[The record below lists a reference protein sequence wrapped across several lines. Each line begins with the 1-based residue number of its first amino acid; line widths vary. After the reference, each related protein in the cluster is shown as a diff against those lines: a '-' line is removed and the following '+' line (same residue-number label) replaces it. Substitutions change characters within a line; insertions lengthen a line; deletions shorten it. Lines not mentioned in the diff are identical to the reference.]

1 MKRLL
6 IIYITF
12 IGFLNI
18 LAQGYRNPVLPG
30 FHADPSVCRAGNDFY
45 LVNSTFQYFPGV
57 PVFHSKDLINWEQVG
72 NCLTRPSQVD
82 LKGTD
87 GNSGIYAPTIRYY
100 DGRFYMVT
108 TVFPSRRHFYVWTDN
123 PAGEWSEPIVIDF
136 AIGSCDPTLYFED
149 GRCYFLWKEG
159 DIKICEIDVKT
170 GKQLGEIH
178 HLGTGLGGR
187 YPEGPHIYKKDGYYY
202 LLLAEGGTEH
212 GHHVNILRSK
222 SLFGPYESN
231 PSNPILSHFNMKMQN
246 SNIQGLGHAD
256 LVQAPDESWW
266 MICLGYRTSGYLQHV
281 MGRET
286 MLAPVKWEKVDSTRS
301 TGSGQARSTG
311 SGQAG
316 SPQGGWPVVNT
327 DGTLQTNML
336 CKTLPLVPMAKDP
349 VKEEFNYVERKAP
362 KDSYHSLGMPMGWMS
377 LCNPD
382 YTRYSLKE
390 RKGFLRLYP
399 TTTDLSMTASPT
411 FVARRQTEL
420 NFTATALFDL
430 SHLTESM
437 QAGITAYAAPLN
449 HYDVVA
455 EKRDGQIYLK
465 SNVRLGQ
472 TSHSEKEFAID
483 GTRAYLRITSDQQF
497 YHMMASTDGINF
509 TELAKMEYR
518 FLSTE
523 TIGGFTGVML
533 GLFTQCS
540 KEKIGSARS
549 AGSGQAGSPQVD
561 SARSAGSGQAGSPQD
576 GYVDIDWFEYK

>member
-18 LAQGYRNPVLPG
+18 LAQGYRNPVLSG

-286 MLAPVKWEKVDSTRS
+286 MLAPVKWEQVDSTRS
-301 TGSGQARSTG
+301 TGSGQARSAG

-349 VKEEFNYVERKAP
+349 VKEEFNYVERNAP

-472 TSHSEKEFAID
+472 TNHSEKEFAID

-540 KEKIGSARS
+540 KEAIGSAR
-549 AGSGQAGSPQVD
+549 